1 MITHLTV
8 PRSFFILETFKVPK
22 IGNFIHRLGFGMAR
36 VYNEMALC
44 FVGFSEMVE
53 NNQITPS
60 EKDLKVLNNFK
71 SLFESML
78 KSNPQP
84 KSESL
89 QFIIQCAEISLK
101 AINKVFEINA
111 EKASDQKLKSQIFKV
126 SSKAVLRNLKKYNE
140 PAHEN

>member
-1 MITHLTV
+1 MTTHLTV
-8 PRSFFILETFKVPK
+8 PRSSFILETFRVPK
-22 IGNFIHRLGFGMAR
+22 IGNFIHRLGFGIAR
-36 VYNEMALC
+36 VYNEMTLC

-53 NNQITPS
+53 NKQITPAES
-60 EKDLKVLNNFK
+60 DMKVLSKFR

-78 KSNPQP
+78 KYNPEP

-111 EKASDQKLKSQIFKV
+111 ERASDKKLKSQIFKA
-126 SSKAVLRNLKKYNE
+126 SGKAVLRNLKKYNE

>member
-1 MITHLTV
+1 MTTHLTV
-8 PRSFFILETFKVPK
+8 PRLSFILGTFKIPK
-22 IGNFIHRLGFGMAR
+22 VGNFIHRLGFGMSR

-53 NNQITPS
+53 NKQITPAEIDIKTLS
-60 EKDLKVLNNFK
+60 NFK

-78 KSNPQP
+78 KYNPQP

-89 QFIIQCAEISLK
+89 QFIIHCAEISLE
-101 AINKVFEINA
+101 AINKVFDITA
-111 EKASDQKLKSQIFKV
+111 ERASDKKLKSQIFKA

-140 PAHEN
+140 PAYEN